1 MNPYK
6 SLFTE
11 APAAPTTT
19 TPLPTSNPKVVNSN
33 VKVAPGNAKQTVQ
46 ANKTQKISQADTKNS
61 PSKLFRNA
69 VGKTIFDP
77 KNGVMLIFSQEGIKI
92 ANVKSNKVVAD
103 LSFNDL
109 KFKT

>member
-1 MNPYK
+1 M
-6 SLFTE
+6 E

-46 ANKTQKISQADTKNS
+46 ANKTQKIAQADTKTS
-61 PSKLFRNA
+61 ASKFFRNV

-77 KNGVMLIFSQEGIKI
+77 KNGVELIFSQNGIKI
-92 ANVKSNKVVAD
+92 ANAKTNKIVAD
-103 LSFNDL
+103 LAFADL